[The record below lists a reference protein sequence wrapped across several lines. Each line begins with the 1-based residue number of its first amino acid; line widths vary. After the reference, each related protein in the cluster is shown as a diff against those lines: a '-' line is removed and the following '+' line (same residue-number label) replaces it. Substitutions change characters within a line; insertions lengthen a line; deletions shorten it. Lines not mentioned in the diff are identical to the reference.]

1 MTHTHGHIRSDW
13 TREEIKTIMTLPMMD
28 LLYKAQAIHRQFH
41 NPHEVQPC
49 RIQSIKTGA
58 CPEDCKYCPQSAH
71 HKADI
76 EKEEFYTIDKTVEI
90 AKQAKADGA
99 TRFCMGMAWRNVPK
113 GPKFDELL
121 ATVKAVDELG
131 LEVCVTAGMLTK
143 EQAVELK
150 KAGCTAYNHNLDTSP
165 EYYPKIISTRTYE
178 DRLNTIAHVRESGI
192 SVCSGGIIGLG
203 ESLDDRVG
211 LLHALATL
219 STHPESVPI
228 NLLAKYEKMPLNDV
242 PAVHPFDMVRMVATA
257 RILMPQ
263 SMVRL
268 SAGRTTMSDELHAL
282 CYFAGAN
289 SIFMASEKMFITP
302 NVTLDQDQAMLASLG
317 MQFSARAL
325 TKEKMNQSSCHEL
338 AH

>member
-1 MTHTHGHIRSDW
+1 MTTTPKYLRYDW
-13 TREEIKTIMTLPMMD
+13 TRDEIKAIMTMPMMD
-28 LLYKAQAIHRQFH
+28 LLFKAHAIHRQHHHH
-41 NPHEVQPC
+41 NEVQPC

-58 CPEDCKYCPQSAH
+58 CPEDCKYCPQSSH

-76 EKEEFYTIDKTVEI
+76 EKEEFYSVDKTVEI
-90 AKQAKADGA
+90 AKAAKEAGA

-121 ATVKAVDELG
+121 ATVKAVDALG

-143 EQAVELK
+143 DQATELK

-165 EYYPKIISTRTYE
+165 EFYPKIISTRTYE

-192 SVCSGGIIGLG
+192 SVCCGGIIGLG
-203 ESLDDRVG
+203 ESIDDRVG
-211 LLHALATL
+211 LLHAIATL
-219 STHPESVPI
+219 SPHPESVPI

-242 PAVHPFDMVRMVATA
+242 PEVHPFDMVRMVATA
-257 RILMPQ
+257 RIVMPE

-302 NVTLDQDQAMLASLG
+302 NVSLDHDRQMLASLG
-317 MQFSARAL
+317 MTFSTRAI
-325 TKEKMNQSSCHEL
+325 TKEKMDAQSCHEL
-338 AH
+338 SH